1 MFCVQWRDTADLQ
14 SEMVSLIEG
23 SLQRLDLEYI
33 DILLLH
39 NTNQIPNFEQLTG
52 TCFFKIHS
60 KTPDLPRKTPDLPR
74 KNHDLPQKTPDLP
87 RKNHDLPRKTPIYRG
102 VLGKGNI
109 RCKSGSAVNRGFVWF
124 TLCVF
129 SLVLFGERKW
139 LRYIGVLMYQHELKS
154 YFVA

>member
-52 TCFFKIHS
+52 TCFFKIIS
-60 KTPDLPRKTPDLPR
+60 KTPIYRG
-74 KNHDLPQKTPDLP
+74 
-87 RKNHDLPRKTPIYRG
+87 KTPIYRG

-109 RCKSGSAVNRGFVWF
+109 RRKSGSAVNRG
-124 TLCVF
+124 
-129 SLVLFGERKW
+129 VLFG
-139 LRYIGVLMYQHELKS
+139 LHYVCL
-154 YFVA
+154 V